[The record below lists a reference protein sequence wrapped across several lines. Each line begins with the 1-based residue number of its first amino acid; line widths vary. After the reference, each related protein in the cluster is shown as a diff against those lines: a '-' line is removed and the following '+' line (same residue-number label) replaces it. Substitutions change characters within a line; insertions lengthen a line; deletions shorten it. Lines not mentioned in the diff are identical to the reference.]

1 MKLIDITKGA
11 DKANVIPLLKKHRN
25 KPEVDVEKALKAIDP
40 LRHDVMDETI
50 RKKKEVSTDTG
61 TKFEEVARIA
71 LAFQKLI
78 INHAVS
84 FCFGNE
90 VNQDCIINNDTDRQ
104 AFEAY
109 KNVLKDNKSK
119 SLNRKIAR
127 ALFTFSE
134 VAEYWY
140 TVETEKGEGIGVDKN
155 KKIRVSLLTPDK
167 NKLYPYFDETGKMI
181 AFSREYQVIEND
193 EKVSYFET
201 WTDED
206 YTLMDLEGNIKDNG
220 YKVHGLG
227 KIPIVFLSQDDRE
240 TADIDKLVDRL
251 ETTLSNFAD
260 NIDYHSAP
268 ITVVNG
274 PIRSFLKK
282 GEQGGILEVD
292 TEVKPYYLEWSQ
304 APEATRTEVETL
316 TSLIYTLTQTPDI
329 SFDNMKNIGSVAEM
343 TLRLMFMDAHLKVQD
358 KCEIFDDS
366 LQRRASIIK
375 NYLCT
380 LLDGEIATAAKK
392 MAISQEIVP
401 YMYGDTASE
410 INNLLSANGN
420 KPLIS
425 HKQSVIKAALTP
437 DPAADYEQIL
447 TEGNEDSYTDITEP
461 TI

>member
-1 MKLIDITKGA
+1 MKLIEITKGA
-11 DKANVIPLLKKHRN
+11 DKANVVPLLKKHRN
-25 KPEVDVEKALKAIDP
+25 KEEVDIEKALKAIDP
-40 LRHDVMDETI
+40 LRHDIMDESI
-50 RKKKEVSTDTG
+50 RKKKEVTTDTG

-71 LAFQKLI
+71 IALQRLI

-90 VNQDCIINNDTDRQ
+90 VNQDCIINNETERQ

-119 SLNRKIAR
+119 SLNRKEAR

-140 TVETEKGEGIGVDKN
+140 TVDTKEGEGIGVGRN

-167 NKLYPYFDETGKMI
+167 NKLYPYFDETGDMI
-181 AFSREYQVIEND
+181 AFSREYQIVEND
-193 EKVSYFET
+193 DRKSFFET

-206 YTLMDLEGNIKDNG
+206 FTLMDLEGNVLDYRTHK
-220 YKVHGLG
+220 LG
-227 KIPIVFLSQDDRE
+227 KIPIVFLSQDERE
-240 TADIDKLVDRL
+240 TAIVDKLVDRL

-274 PIRSFLKK
+274 AIRSFLKK

-292 TEVKPYYLEWSQ
+292 ENVKPYYLEWSQ
-304 APEATRTEVETL
+304 APEAVRTEVETL

-366 LQRRASIIK
+366 MARRASIIK
-375 NYLCT
+375 NYLGT

-392 MAISQEIVP
+392 MAIQQEIVP
-401 YMYGDTASE
+401 YMYGDTTSE

-447 TEGNEDSYTDITEP
+447 TEGSEDSYTEITEP